1 MRLDPRVLFLCGAL
15 AGAAAVQAGPVDVS
29 FANATRMSDAGAT
42 PSDEQSNLKAIA
54 QHLRGLGERYLSAGQ
69 VLKIEVTDVDLSGE
83 NKLLRRRIGEMR
95 VAKGMADI
103 PKISMRYSLQ
113 AHGQVLKQG
122 EETITDLDYLRRPNH
137 YGPADP
143 LAHEKQMLDNWFK
156 ARFATP

>member
-1 MRLDPRVLFLCGAL
+1 MRLDPRVLILCGAL
-15 AGAAAVQAGPVDVS
+15 AGAATVQAGPVDVS

-42 PSDEQSNLKAIA
+42 PSDEQANLKAIA
-54 QHLRGLGERYLSAGQ
+54 QHLRSLGQRYVGAGQ
-69 VLKIEVTDVDLSGE
+69 TLKIEVTDVDLAGE

-95 VAKGMADI
+95 VARGGADI
-103 PKISMRYSLQ
+103 PKISLRYKLQ
-113 AHGQVLKQG
+113 AGGQVLKEG

-156 ARFATP
+156 TRFAAP